1 VRFFLSR
8 KKGRTENGGKKL
20 KNPGGGNG
28 RTAQV
33 RLCFSGDNG
42 GGGSAPASNSTS
54 SRFPGGA
61 LLLEVSAPALFS
73 KWFSESGRA
82 VARLFERV
90 ASLASD
96 EQALVFVLIDEVESL
111 AGSRVSSSSSSASS
125 GGDPGDAMRAVN
137 ALLTGARSE
146 SFRSFRVFFLSRGFL
161 FLSRRNFFK
170 KNEKNGKIETSKTGL
185 DALRDSAPGTC
196 VFCTSNLGG

>member
-170 KNEKNGKIETSKTGL
+170 KNGKIETSKTGL